1 MRAPTNRRVDPR
13 ELAQRDTPIALFPPS
28 QAPTRRDPTAHV
40 EVPEEWDEDTAQ
52 ETPR

>member
-1 MRAPTNRRVDPR
+1 MRAPANRRVDPR
-13 ELAQRDTPIALFPPS
+13 ELQQRDAVPSLFPPS

-52 ETPR
+52 ETLR